1 MRELG
6 FMKEQH
12 KFYIVITRKR
22 RLMHTFNF
30 SFYNIVEKKIKSRQ
44 IYSPHQNFWR
54 EGFTFQYTDW

>member
-44 IYSPHQNFWR
+44 IYSPHQNF
-54 EGFTFQYTDW
+54 